1 MMDEEV
7 NVSQVQ
13 EPITTASPEIYQIIE
28 RVLALEKSKLYQR
41 SPRNIND
48 DIVQIIKD
56 IKTLMFGFEIIKI
69 IVRAPMVIKKF
80 ILSPVRKINIII
92 NAANKPK

>member
-1 MMDEEV
+1 MMDEDV

-28 RVLALEKSKLYQR
+28 RVLALEKSKLSQR

-56 IKTLMFGFEIIKI
+56 
-69 IVRAPMVIKKF
+69 VIQ
-80 ILSPVRKINIII
+80 
-92 NAANKPK
+92 